1 MATYVLLGL
10 LTLLVIYL
18 FYAVI
23 NPDRFETD
31 IEAGS
36 DRSAMLA
43 PSSLQIGVILLIVV
57 ALSIPMGR
65 YLATITMD
73 RPGWLDPV
81 FDPID
86 NTIYRL
92 IGRAAATQSMSWKTY
107 TFHMLATNFLM
118 AIIIYLVLV
127 FQDRLP
133 LNPLHLGGM
142 EPLLAFNTAIS
153 FITNTDWQ
161 NYGGET
167 TLSNFSQ
174 MAAITFPMFTSAT
187 TGFVVAMAFI
197 RAFIVKDGVVENGG
211 ANLGNFYR
219 DLIRFTTRVLLPIS
233 LLLAAFMIWQG
244 SPQTLAASITAHP
257 IQGGTQTIA
266 TGPVAALETIKH
278 LGTNGGGFFNAN
290 SAHPFE
296 NPTPLT
302 NLVLTVLM
310 ALLPAA
316 IVVCFGEMI
325 GNRRQAWVLYGVMA
339 CLLLLFLPI
348 TVASE
353 QAGTPGLAHA
363 GIALQASTDQ
373 PGGNMEGKE
382 QRFGIAASS
391 LFSVVT
397 TSFTTGSVD
406 AMHDSFTPL
415 GALPMFMGMMLQCVF
430 GGKGVGFLAALVYG
444 LIAVFVAGLMVGRTP
459 EFLGKRIEKPE
470 IILVSL
476 ALLIH
481 PLVILAPSSWSIAM
495 PYGVSALGNGGPHGY
510 SEVLYAFTS
519 SAANNGSAFA
529 GFNGNTPWYNLA
541 IGIVILFGRYPPI
554 IFLMAVAGSVAAKPT
569 VAPNVGTLRTDTVQ
583 FGAFWLAMIL
593 VIGALTF
600 FPALVLGPVADF
612 AAMRRGMT
620 F

>member
-1 MATYVLLGL
+1 MLPQSWLQIA
-10 LTLLVIYL
+10 LTLL
-18 FYAVI
+18 AVV
-23 NPDRFETD
+23 T
-31 IEAGS
+31 
-36 DRSAMLA
+36 
-43 PSSLQIGVILLIVV
+43 
-57 ALSIPMGR
+57 LSIPTGR

-73 RPGWLDPV
+73 RKSWVDPL
-81 FDPID
+81 FNPID
-86 NTIYRL
+86 NAIYRL
-92 IGRAAATQSMSWKTY
+92 IGRATATQPMNWKTY
-107 TFHMLATNFLM
+107 TFHMLATNLLM
-118 AIIIYLVLV
+118 AGIIYLILVL
-127 FQDRLP
+127 QDHLP
-133 LNPLHLGGM
+133 LNPLNFAGM
-142 EPLLAFNTAIS
+142 EPLLAFNTTVS

-197 RAFIVKDGVVENGG
+197 RAFVAKDGG

-233 LLLAAFMIWQG
+233 LLIAAFMIWQG

-257 IQGGTQTIA
+257 VQGGTQTIA

-302 NLVLTVLM
+302 NLVLTILM

-316 IVVCFGEMI
+316 IVICFGEMI
-325 GNRRQAWVLYGVMA
+325 GNRRQAWVLYGVMG
-339 CLLLLFLPI
+339 CMLLLFLPI
-348 TVASE
+348 TVVSE
-353 QAGTPGLAHA
+353 QAGTPSLVHA
-363 GIALQASTDQ
+363 GVALQATPDQ

-391 LFSVVT
+391 LFAIVT

-406 AMHDSFTPL
+406 SMHDSFTPF
-415 GALPMFMGMMLQCVF
+415 GALPMLMGMMLQCVF

-495 PYGVSALGNGGPHGY
+495 PYGISALGNGGPHGY

-541 IGIVILFGRYPPI
+541 IGIVILIGRYPPI
-554 IFLMAVAGSVAAKPT
+554 IFLMAVAGSLAAKQTVAAS
-569 VAPNVGTLRTDTVQ
+569 VGTLRTDTVQ
-583 FGAFWLAMIL
+583 FGIFWLAMIL
-593 VIGALTF
+593 VVGALTF